1 MENKNT
7 ILEIKNLSVSYN
19 SGQQLTKAVN
29 NISLKIKKG
38 SSVGLIGESGSGK
51 SSVLL
56 SIMGLLKKAEI
67 SGEIFYQ
74 NKNLLDLKAK
84 ELLSYRW
91 QKIALVFQNS
101 LAVFNPVLTIKEQL
115 EEVIKRHCIYSENQ
129 LEQKIDKLLGQV
141 RLAAKWKNYYPH
153 QLSGGMRQKVLIA
166 MALACKPEILLVDEP
181 TTALDP
187 ANKKEIIALLNHLKQ
202 KYNLTMLVV
211 SHSMETIKKLSSKLI
226 TMYQGDFVEIGSTAE
241 VIAKPEHCYTR
252 GLLNSSP
259 ALFPYKDLWGIKS
272 QEIDQKTKGCSF
284 YSRCPQHLEKCKE
297 IKPKLKYTGV
307 EHRVA
312 CNRGGIVKLLEA
324 FNLAKTYNNQQ
335 GDQIKAV
342 NKVNLNIRSGEIL
355 VLVGNSGSGK
365 SSLAQLLAG
374 IEKADQGK
382 INFRGQEISQIKPT
396 AQRKGIQMIFQDP
409 FAATSDRLSILEVI
423 LEPLTIL
430 NWKTKKQRKKKAVQL
445 LKKLQ
450 LPIQEEFLNRAC
462 KNLSGGQ
469 RQRIA
474 IARALITEPSLLI
487 ADEITSMLDPSIQAN
502 IIRKL
507 KELQN
512 QNGFSMIYITHN
524 LALAKKIADKVYL
537 MEKGKIIKKGSAA
550 EIFKK
555 TDKHQAAIYSNII

>member
-129 LEQKIDKLLGQV
+129 LEQKIDKLLMQV

-211 SHSMETIKKLSSKLI
+211 SHSMETIQKLSSKLI
-226 TMYQGDFVEIGSTAE
+226 T
-241 VIAKPEHCYTR
+241 
-252 GLLNSSP
+252 
-259 ALFPYKDLWGIKS
+259 
-272 QEIDQKTKGCSF
+272 
-284 YSRCPQHLEKCKE
+284 
-297 IKPKLKYTGV
+297 
-307 EHRVA
+307 
-312 CNRGGIVKLLEA
+312 
-324 FNLAKTYNNQQ
+324 
-335 GDQIKAV
+335 
-342 NKVNLNIRSGEIL
+342 
-355 VLVGNSGSGK
+355 
-365 SSLAQLLAG
+365 
-374 IEKADQGK
+374 
-382 INFRGQEISQIKPT
+382 
-396 AQRKGIQMIFQDP
+396 
-409 FAATSDRLSILEVI
+409 
-423 LEPLTIL
+423 
-430 NWKTKKQRKKKAVQL
+430 
-445 LKKLQ
+445 
-450 LPIQEEFLNRAC
+450 
-462 KNLSGGQ
+462 
-469 RQRIA
+469 
-474 IARALITEPSLLI
+474 
-487 ADEITSMLDPSIQAN
+487 
-502 IIRKL
+502 
-507 KELQN
+507 EL
-512 QNGFSMIYITHN
+512 
-524 LALAKKIADKVYL
+524 
-537 MEKGKIIKKGSAA
+537 
-550 EIFKK
+550 
-555 TDKHQAAIYSNII
+555 